1 MPVTEQTAVSEADQ
15 GAGHASGKSAPSGK
29 SAEAGQAAA
38 ASGKS
43 AEAGQAAAASGK
55 SAEAGQAAA
64 GAAASGKS
72 AEAGQPGKAAG
83 ATGEAGQPAGRP
95 AGQTHPGW
103 VAFVGAGP
111 GDAGLLTVRAAEL
124 IGQADLVVA
133 APWVSERVD
142 HLIRADAEVA
152 DSQDFQQDPRLLV
165 KAARSGQFVVR
176 LFSGDPFMFCNAAAD
191 AAACAKAKVPFEI
204 VPGVSAATAVPA
216 YAGIPLTPD
225 GSGDVRI
232 IHAAEVSRMAAGP
245 GTLVILG
252 AETGPADLGKML
264 VGAGWPESTPFAVTW
279 NGATTDQHTVLCTVG
294 SVAADLKAAGVSL
307 LTAHG
312 PAVAVAGDSVAAQR
326 VLSWF
331 ETKPLFGWRVLVPR
345 TKEQAEVVSD
355 LLRARGAVPEQVPT
369 IAVEPP
375 RTPQQMERAVKGL
388 VTGRYQWIAFTSV
401 NAVRAV
407 REKFEEYGLD
417 ARAFAGVKV
426 AAVGEQTA
434 AALRDFGIAPDL
446 VPDGAQSAEGLADA
460 WPAYDDVLDPINR
473 VLLPRADIATEGL
486 VARLTDLGWEAEDVT
501 AYRTVRAAPPPAPI
515 REAIKGGGFDA
526 VLFTSS
532 STVRNLIGIAG
543 KPHAVTVIAVIGPQ
557 TAKTAAEFGLRVD
570 VQAPRP
576 SVTALIEA
584 LAEFGGRMRD
594 AAVEAGEPVRR
605 PSERRRG
612 ARRRI
617 R

>member
-1 MPVTEQTAVSEADQ
+1 VNPTTGKTGKQPRATAEKAER
-15 GAGHASGKSAPSGK
+15 GPAGH
-29 SAEAGQAAA
+29 
-38 ASGKS
+38 
-43 AEAGQAAAASGK
+43 
-55 SAEAGQAAA
+55 
-64 GAAASGKS
+64 
-72 AEAGQPGKAAG
+72 
-83 ATGEAGQPAGRP
+83 
-95 AGQTHPGW
+95 GW

-111 GDAGLLTVRAAEL
+111 GDENLLTVRAAAL
-124 IGQADLVVA
+124 IARADLVVA
-133 APWVSERVD
+133 APWIGERLG
-142 HLIRADAEVA
+142 HLLKPGATLA
-152 DSQDFQQDPRLLV
+152 DSDAQLQDPKMLV
-165 KAARSGQFVVR
+165 KAAKAGGLAVR

-191 AAACAKAKVPFEI
+191 AAACAKARVPFEV
-204 VPGVSAATAVPA
+204 VPGVSAATAVPE
-216 YAGIPLTPD
+216 YAGIPLTGD
-225 GSGDVRI
+225 ASGDVRI
-232 IHAAEVSRMAAGP
+232 IHASEASRVSADD

-252 AETGPADLGKML
+252 AESGPVDLGKML
-264 VGAGWPESTPFAVTW
+264 IAAGWPETAPFAITW
-279 NGATTDQHTVLCTVG
+279 NGTTTEQHTVVG
-294 SVAADLKAAGVSL
+294 ALGTIAADLKAAGVSL
-307 LTAHG
+307 LTASG
-312 PAVAVAGDSVAAQR
+312 PAVAVVGDTVTAQPT
-326 VLSWF
+326 LSWF

-345 TKEQAEVVSD
+345 TKEQADEVCD

-388 VTGRYQWIAFTSV
+388 VTGRYQWIGFTSV
-401 NAVRAV
+401 NAVRAI

-434 AALRDFGIAPDL
+434 KALRQFGIMPDL
-446 VPDGAQSAEGLADA
+446 VPEGEQSAEGLADA
-460 WPAYDDVLDPINR
+460 WPAYDEVLDPINR

-486 VARLTDLGWEAEDVT
+486 LAKLTELGWEAEDVT
-501 AYRTVRAAPPPAPI
+501 AYRTVRAAPPPAPV

-570 VQAPRP
+570 VVADKP
-576 SVTALIEA
+576 SIPDLVEA
-584 LAEFGGRMRD
+584 LAAHGAAIRD
-594 AAVEAGEPVRR
+594 AAVEAGEPVRK

>member
-1 MPVTEQTAVSEADQ
+1 VNPTSTTGKTAKHVRAVADKPGTDKHGTDKHAADKQRSEKSGTGGDRHA
-15 GAGHASGKSAPSGK
+15 AERHASDKHSGRA
-29 SAEAGQAAA
+29 SRAADA
-38 ASGKS
+38 
-43 AEAGQAAAASGK
+43 
-55 SAEAGQAAA
+55 
-64 GAAASGKS
+64 
-72 AEAGQPGKAAG
+72 
-83 ATGEAGQPAGRP
+83 
-95 AGQTHPGW
+95 HVPGW

-111 GDAGLLTVRAAEL
+111 GDENLLTIRAAAL
-124 IGQADLVVA
+124 IGRADLVVA
-133 APWVSERVD
+133 APWVGERLGHLLKAGATLVD
-142 HLIRADAEVA
+142 SDA
-152 DSQDFQQDPRLLV
+152 QLQDPKMLI
-165 KAARSGQFVVR
+165 KAAKAGQLAVR
-176 LFSGDPFMFCNAAAD
+176 LFAGDPFVFASAAAD
-191 AAACAKAKVPFEI
+191 AVACAKARVPFEV
-204 VPGVSAATAVPA
+204 VPGVSPATAVPE
-216 YAGIPLTPD
+216 YAGIPLTTD
-225 GSGDVRI
+225 ATGDVRI
-232 IHAAEVSRMAAGP
+232 IHAAEVSRVSATD

-252 AETGPADLGKML
+252 AETGPVDLGKML
-264 VGAGWPESTPFAVTW
+264 IAAGWAETAPVAITW
-279 NGATTDQHTVLCTVG
+279 NGTTTDQHTVVG
-294 SVAADLKAAGVSL
+294 TLGTIAADLKAAGVSL

-312 PAVAVAGDSVAAQR
+312 PAVAVVGEGVAAQPA
-326 VLSWF
+326 LSWF

-345 TKEQAEVVSD
+345 TKEQADEVCT

-388 VTGRYQWIAFTSV
+388 VTGRYQWIGFTSV
-401 NAVRAV
+401 NAVRAI

-434 AALRDFGIAPDL
+434 RALREFGIMPDL
-446 VPDGAQSAEGLADA
+446 VPEGEQSAEGLADA
-460 WPAYDDVLDPINR
+460 WPAYDDILDPINR

-486 VARLTDLGWEAEDVT
+486 LGRLTDLGWEAEDVT

-515 REAIKGGGFDA
+515 REAIKGGGGFDA

-570 VQAPRP
+570 VVAETP
-576 SVTALIEA
+576 SVAALVDAVAAHGAALREA
-584 LAEFGGRMRD
+584 AI
-594 AAVEAGEPVRR
+594 EAGEPVRK

>member
-1 MPVTEQTAVSEADQ
+1 VNPTSATQKSDKKD
-15 GAGHASGKSAPSGK
+15 GKAG
-29 SAEAGQAAA
+29 
-38 ASGKS
+38 
-43 AEAGQAAAASGK
+43 
-55 SAEAGQAAA
+55 
-64 GAAASGKS
+64 
-72 AEAGQPGKAAG
+72 GKAASRQ
-83 ATGEAGQPAGRP
+83 AKPA
-95 AGQTHPGW
+95 AGW
-103 VAFVGAGP
+103 VALVGAGP
-111 GDAGLLTVRAAEL
+111 GDEGLLTVRAAQL
-124 IGQADLVVA
+124 LAQADLVVA
-133 APWVSERVD
+133 APSISERVA
-142 HLIRADAEVA
+142 HLIRPDATVA
-152 DSQDFQQDPRLLV
+152 DSEPFSQDPRLLV
-165 KAARSGQFVVR
+165 KAARAGQAVVR

-191 AAACAKAKVPFEI
+191 AAACAKARVTFEI
-204 VPGVSAATAVPA
+204 VPGVPAATAVPV
-216 YAGIPLTPD
+216 YAGIPLTSD
-225 GSGDVRI
+225 ANSDVRI
-232 IHAAEVSRMAAGP
+232 IHAAEVSRMSAGP

-264 VGAGWPESTPFAVTW
+264 VAAGWAESTPLANTW
-279 NGATTDQHTVLCTVG
+279 NGTTTDQYTVQCTLG
-294 SVAADLKAAGVSL
+294 SVTADLKAAGVSM

-312 PAVAVAGDSVAAQR
+312 PAVAVVGDGVAAQR
-326 VLSWF
+326 ALSWF

-345 TKEQAEVVSD
+345 TKEQAEEVSD

-388 VTGRYQWIAFTSV
+388 VTGRFQWIAFTSV

-426 AAVGEQTA
+426 AAVGEQTS
-434 AALRDFGIAPDL
+434 AALRDFGIMPDL
-446 VPDGAQSAEGLADA
+446 VPEGEQSAEGLAA
-460 WPAYDDVLDPINR
+460 SWPVYDDVLDPINR
-473 VLLPRADIATEGL
+473 VLLPRADIATETL

-543 KPHAVTVIAVIGPQ
+543 KPHAVTTIAAIGPQ

-570 VQAPRP
+570 VVSPTP
-576 SVTALIEA
+576 SVSALVEA
-584 LAEFGGRMRD
+584 LAEFGAGIRD
-594 AAVEAGEPVRR
+594 AAIEAGEPVRR

>member
-1 MPVTEQTAVSEADQ
+1 MNPTPTTGKVGKPA
-15 GAGHASGKSAPSGK
+15 KSAPDK
-29 SAEAGQAAA
+29 PSAPKPRAD
-38 ASGKS
+38 K
-43 AEAGQAAAASGK
+43 
-55 SAEAGQAAA
+55 
-64 GAAASGKS
+64 
-72 AEAGQPGKAAG
+72 
-83 ATGEAGQPAGRP
+83 ATGRATSYAADAQV
-95 AGQTHPGW
+95 PGW

-111 GDAGLLTVRAAEL
+111 GDENLLTVRAAVL
-124 IGQADLVVA
+124 IGRADLVVA
-133 APWVSERVD
+133 PQWVGERLS
-142 HLIRADAEVA
+142 HMLKPGATMA
-152 DSQDFQQDPRLLV
+152 DSDAQLADPKLLI
-165 KAARSGQFVVR
+165 KAAKSGQLAVR
-176 LFSGDPFMFCNAAAD
+176 LFAGDPFMFCNAAAE
-191 AAACAKAKVPFEI
+191 AAACAKARVPFEV
-204 VPGVSAATAVPA
+204 VPGVSAATAVPE
-216 YAGIPLTPD
+216 YAGVPLTTD
-225 GSGDVRI
+225 ATGDVRI
-232 IHAAEVSRMAAGP
+232 IHAIEVSRVSVSD

-252 AETGPADLGKML
+252 AESGPVDLGKML
-264 VGAGWPESTPFAVTW
+264 IAAGWAETSPFSITW
-279 NGATTDQHTVLCTVG
+279 NGTTTDQHTVVG
-294 SVAADLKAAGVSL
+294 TLGTIAADLKAAGVSL

-312 PAVAVAGDSVAAQR
+312 PAVAVVGEGVASQPA
-326 VLSWF
+326 LSWF

-345 TKEQAEVVSD
+345 TKEQADEVCD

-388 VTGRYQWIAFTSV
+388 VTGRYQWVGFTSV
-401 NAVRAV
+401 NAVRAI

-434 AALRDFGIAPDL
+434 SALRAFGIVPDL
-446 VPDGAQSAEGLADA
+446 VPDGEQSAEGLADA
-460 WPAYDDVLDPINR
+460 WPAYDDILDPINR

-486 VARLTDLGWEAEDVT
+486 LARLTELGWEAEDVT
-501 AYRTVRAAPPPAPI
+501 AYRTVRAAPPPAPV

-570 VQAPRP
+570 VVAEKP
-576 SVTALIEA
+576 SIAALVDA
-584 LAEFGGRMRD
+584 LAAHGASLRD
-594 AAVEAGEPVRR
+594 AAIEAGEPVRK